1 MTNRRVDLGKIVRDP
16 IQRKDL
22 IVESVIAAQAREG
35 RDVPRE
41 EVEATYD
48 EMLAARQAKA
58 HQHQVRT
65 RMRERGVR

>member
-1 MTNRRVDLGKIVRDP
+1 MRRRVDLGRIMRDP
-16 IQRKDL
+16 VQRKDL
-22 IVESVIAAQAREG
+22 IVDTVIATQAREG

-58 HQHQVRT
+58 REYQMRT